1 MRLKNKWKREA
12 LRAGICEAW
21 GSIDSVL
28 PAGARLVVSWAETAP
43 PESARCES
51 PITGADSPWEDER
64 RRKSKCGGW
73 MAVRNVDPL
82 SSDFI

>member
-28 PAGARLVVSWAETAP
+28 PAGARLVVSWAENAP
-43 PESARCES
+43 PESARLRE
-51 PITGADSPWEDER
+51 PYDGRGLAL
-64 RRKSKCGGW
+64 GG
-73 MAVRNVDPL
+73 
-82 SSDFI
+82 